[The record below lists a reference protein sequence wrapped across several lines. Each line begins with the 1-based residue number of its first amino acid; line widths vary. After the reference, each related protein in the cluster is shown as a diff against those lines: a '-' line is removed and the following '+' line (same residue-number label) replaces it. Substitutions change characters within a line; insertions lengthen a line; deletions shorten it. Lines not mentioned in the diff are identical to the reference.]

1 MHETRNGVQ
10 LTWVSDSTLCVQE
23 GDDQEDMN
31 LFLAAPQLLNHTK
44 AREVLKIED
53 NTDAVVQMTCTSELY
68 YKTGNVSVE
77 MLMVLEH
84 LGLVNL
90 GMLSQSVT
98 GRRNAGRQALTNWAG
113 TTRTQRNAT
122 LYLNK
127 MKKNLPGS
135 MLHFLGYRVV
145 FLYEDTET
153 VGVVQ
158 SYNSRTKQYKI
169 FFQQYVGTE
178 ESPYEHVDVAT
189 LAVALNKAKEANLS
203 GPPAR
208 PIIEA

>member
-44 AREVLKIED
+44 AREVPKIED

-113 TTRTQRNAT
+113 TTRKQRNAT
-122 LYLNK
+122 WYQNK
-127 MKKNLPGS
+127 IKKNPPW
-135 MLHFLGYRVV
+135 LGAA
-145 FLYEDTET
+145 F
-153 VGVVQ
+153 
-158 SYNSRTKQYKI
+158 
-169 FFQQYVGTE
+169 
-178 ESPYEHVDVAT
+178 P
-189 LAVALNKAKEANLS
+189 
-203 GPPAR
+203 
-208 PIIEA
+208 